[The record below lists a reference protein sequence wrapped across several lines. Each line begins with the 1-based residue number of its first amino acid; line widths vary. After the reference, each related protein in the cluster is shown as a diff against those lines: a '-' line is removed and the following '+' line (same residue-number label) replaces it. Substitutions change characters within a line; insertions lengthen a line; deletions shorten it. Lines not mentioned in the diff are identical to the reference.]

1 VNSFNRSISHN
12 GPERKDENGDGPPR
26 SVNGEDF
33 ASASSAK
40 SSPNLIGSDLT
51 PADYAALETRWIDC
65 DLADAVGLRRVDSLT
80 GGDVVGRKS
89 GNYAGIV
96 IPYFYPGS
104 SHVREYR
111 LRRDQPDF
119 EYDSSGNL
127 KPRQKYLSAP
137 GRANMLYVIPAV
149 ERSLLADPELTIV
162 ITEGEF
168 KTLALWRLA
177 NYQAS
182 GRSRFLPLGLP
193 GVYNWRGTIGKT
205 TSPDGTR
212 IDVKGTIPDLDWIVW
227 QGRRVVIAYDAD
239 AVSKEPVRI
248 ARLELAAHLRARG
261 GVVGFLE
268 WEIAKGKGIDDHLAV
283 CGPKIVLDEI
293 AHVDFAGSS

>member
-12 GPERKDENGDGPPR
+12 GPERKDENGYRQRR
-26 SVNGEDF
+26 SVNGEHFDRGG
-33 ASASSAK
+33 SAK
-40 SSPNLIGSDLT
+40 ASPNLIGSDLS
-51 PADYAALETRWIDC
+51 PADYSALATRWIDR
-65 DLADAVGLRRVDSLT
+65 DLADAAGLRRVDSLT

-104 SHVREYR
+104 TQVREYR
-111 LRRDQPDF
+111 LRRDQPHF
-119 EYDSSGNL
+119 EYDAGGNL

-137 GRANMLYVIPAV
+137 GRANMLYVIADV

-177 NYQAS
+177 NYQVS

-193 GVYNWRGTIGKT
+193 GVYNWRGTIGKNDQPRWDANRRQGHD
-205 TSPDGTR
+205 SGPR
-212 IDVKGTIPDLDWIVW
+212 LD
-227 QGRRVVIAYDAD
+227 RV
-239 AVSKEPVRI
+239 
-248 ARLELAAHLRARG
+248 
-261 GVVGFLE
+261 
-268 WEIAKGKGIDDHLAV
+268 
-283 CGPKIVLDEI
+283 
-293 AHVDFAGSS
+293 AG